1 MCCQLL
7 IFLFSNNEWVES
19 INKET
24 FSTVNPATGQ
34 KLLDFAHAKKEDID
48 KAVIAARK
56 AFKTTWGNNVLAA
69 ERGACK
75 LVIDLKTDLPDP
87 LHSAK

>member
-1 MCCQLL
+1 MYKQLL
-7 IFLFSNNEWVES
+7 RFPFSNNEWVES
-19 INKET
+19 ISKEI

-56 AFKTTWGNNVLAA
+56 AFKTTWGNNVPAA

-75 LVIDLKTDLPDP
+75 LLIDLKPETY
-87 LHSAK
+87 

>member
-7 IFLFSNNEWVES
+7 RSLFSNNEWVES
-19 INKET
+19 TSRET

-69 ERGACK
+69 ERGVCK
-75 LVIDLKTDLPDP
+75 LVIDLKTK
-87 LHSAK
+87 SY